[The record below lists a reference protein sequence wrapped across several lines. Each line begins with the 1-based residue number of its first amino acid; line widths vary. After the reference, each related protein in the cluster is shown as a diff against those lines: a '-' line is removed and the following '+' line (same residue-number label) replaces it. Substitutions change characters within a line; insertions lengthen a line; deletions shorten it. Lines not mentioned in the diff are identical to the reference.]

1 MQYTIVGGTGDLG
14 FGLAVRLAYTGCSI
28 IIGSRSEERAKLTAE
43 NIRKK
48 TGATNVSGMVN
59 DEAAKQADVIVLSV
73 PSSARKNT
81 LDTIKPFLIGKIL
94 LDVTVP
100 LTPGNITKYN
110 QPEAGSNAE
119 ETQSIV
125 GKDVKVVAGFHTV
138 SAMLLNNL
146 NKKLDGDMLIAGDDA
161 KAKEII
167 LDMAKKI
174 GLRSFDAGPL
184 YQARTLE
191 GLTPIIISLNK
202 KYKKGHI
209 GIKLTGI

>member
-1 MQYTIVGGTGDLG
+1 M
-14 FGLAVRLAYTGCSI
+14 
-28 IIGSRSEERAKLTAE
+28 
-43 NIRKK
+43 
-48 TGATNVSGMVN
+48 
-59 DEAAKQADVIVLSV
+59 
-73 PSSARKNT
+73 
-81 LDTIKPFLIGKIL
+81 
-94 LDVTVP
+94 
-100 LTPGNITKYN
+100 
-110 QPEAGSNAE
+110 
-119 ETQSIV
+119 
-125 GKDVKVVAGFHTV
+125 VAGFHTV